1 MVQLPEDFADAA
13 RNHDRSDVLAALA
26 TRDAISRCFAIL
38 EPDERIV
45 LVLRFWR
52 DLTVD
57 AIAERTGIPSGTVK
71 SRLNHALGLL
81 RTALAIDEVTP

>member
-1 MVQLPEDFADAA
+1 MVPLPADFAETA
-13 RNHDRSDVLAALA
+13 RNHERSDLLAALA
-26 TRDAISRCFAIL
+26 SRDSIGRGFAVL
-38 EPDERIV
+38 EPDEQIV

-57 AIAERTGIPSGTVK
+57 AIAEQTGIPSGTVK
-71 SRLNHALGLL
+71 SRLNHALGRL